1 MAQPLLLVY
10 HLPAQKL
17 TRLRIIAIRLNV
29 RIHPVEKA
37 SYLQPIGALCGVS
50 EPFDA
55 LYDGEDF
62 PEEMLVMRPPS
73 SGGIGRRLN
82 SPNSSETAAKT
93 GKRILA
99 AGNDSRFAAG
109 PASAQMNSARQ
120 PRKPV
125 RICASPKPSRMPS
138 TRTPHSRSAAR
149 WASS

>member
-62 PEEMLVMRPPS
+62 PEEMLVMAHFPKSLVSSFLQAYRTAKLPPVPLKAVLTETNA
-73 SGGIGRRLN
+73 GWN
-82 SPNSSETAAKT
+82 SLELREQLQAEHEAMKNGTSAHETT
-93 GKRILA
+93 
-99 AGNDSRFAAG
+99 
-109 PASAQMNSARQ
+109 
-120 PRKPV
+120 
-125 RICASPKPSRMPS
+125 
-138 TRTPHSRSAAR
+138 
-149 WASS
+149 